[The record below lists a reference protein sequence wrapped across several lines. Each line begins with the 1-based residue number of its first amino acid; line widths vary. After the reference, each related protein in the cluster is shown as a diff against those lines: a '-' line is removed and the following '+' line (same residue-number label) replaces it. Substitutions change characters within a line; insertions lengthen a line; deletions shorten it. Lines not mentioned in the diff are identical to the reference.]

1 MELKN
6 KTIMKSVRTIPL
18 AAFFLLISTIAVS
31 QPKESTKTP
40 EKDKKMEQL
49 QSAKVAFFTA
59 QLELTTE
66 EAEKFWPVYN
76 KYWEA
81 RSKEH
86 RNGRAIFRKIK
97 EASSGKSVSDVE
109 LKSLM
114 LEWQNHC
121 QKELDLEILYRDE
134 FYKILPVRKVLKI
147 YVAEEDF
154 RVKMINMW
162 KKPKHND

>member
-1 MELKN
+1 MSLSR
-6 KTIMKSVRTIPL
+6 IISL
-18 AAFFLLISTIAVS
+18 AALMLFFSTVAIS
-31 QPKESTKTP
+31 QPTDNSRKQD
-40 EKDKKMEQL
+40 KDKRMEQF

-86 RNGRAIFRKIK
+86 RTGRTIFRKIQ
-97 EASSGKSVSDVE
+97 EATSGKSISDVE
-109 LKSLM
+109 MKSLM
-114 LEWQNHC
+114 LEWQNHY
-121 QKELDLEILYRDE
+121 QREFDIEKLYLEE
-134 FYKILPVRKVLKI
+134 FYKILPVKKVLKI

-162 KKPKHND
+162 KKPKHD